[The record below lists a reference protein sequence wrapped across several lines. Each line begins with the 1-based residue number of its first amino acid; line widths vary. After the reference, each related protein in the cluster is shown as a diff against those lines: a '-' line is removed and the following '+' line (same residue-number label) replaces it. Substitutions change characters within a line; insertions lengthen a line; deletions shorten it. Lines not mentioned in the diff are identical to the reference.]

1 MQYKGSINV
10 IITDDK
16 DNVLGKITTNLQQ
29 RNIEIGLKEK
39 KKYNKKKCMAR
50 IKELRQCSRNKIK
63 NEEFCKI
70 HFGKKLNFGR
80 MDEEY
85 LDVSN
90 MRKKREIKEV
100 EFKNNNGKIFIDGS
114 EGVIV
119 DDILINGEK
128 HFIDK
133 QNNIYDISTFEKMN

>member
-63 NEEFCKI
+63 NEEF
-70 HFGKKLNFGR
+70 
-80 MDEEY
+80 
-85 LDVSN
+85 
-90 MRKKREIKEV
+90 
-100 EFKNNNGKIFIDGS
+100 
-114 EGVIV
+114 
-119 DDILINGEK
+119 
-128 HFIDK
+128 
-133 QNNIYDISTFEKMN
+133 